1 MQSPDTFETIHTE
14 QDVIAAALSF
24 QRLALKRRPFAI
36 FVSVIVAI
44 IVAMAWLLAREGEFL
59 EVLLIMT
66 GSGLVTLLLMIALLR
81 WVSVPMSAR
90 RQFRQSVSLG
100 EPVTFSFDEDQI
112 ELGNERS
119 YARFAWGEFHRWH
132 ETDCYFML
140 YQSAMLYNIL
150 PKRDM
155 SENQIVKVQTFLE
168 TKGPQRA

>member
-1 MQSPDTFETIHTE
+1 MPNSSSFQTTHTE
-14 QDVIAAALSF
+14 QDVVAAALAF

-36 FVSVIVAI
+36 FVSVIVVVITA
-44 IVAMAWLLAREGEFL
+44 VAWLLARDGEFL
-59 EVLLIMT
+59 DVLLIMA
-66 GSGLVTLLLMIALLR
+66 GSGFVTLGLMIGLLR
-81 WVSVPMSAR
+81 WVSVPLSAR

-119 YARFAWGEFHRWH
+119 HARFAWDEFHRWH
-132 ETDCYFML
+132 ETEDYFML

-155 SENQIVKVQTFLE
+155 SEEQVVAVRSCLE
-168 TKGPQRA
+168 SKGPQRA